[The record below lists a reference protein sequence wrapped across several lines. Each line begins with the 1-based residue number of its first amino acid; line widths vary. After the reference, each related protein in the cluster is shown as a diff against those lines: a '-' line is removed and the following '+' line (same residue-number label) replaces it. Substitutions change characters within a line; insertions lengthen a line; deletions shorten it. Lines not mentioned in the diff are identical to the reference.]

1 MEDRTASPAPSA
13 SPADLKGPSV
23 RRIPDGDDRERLT
36 CPDCGYIAY
45 ENPKIVA
52 GAVVLDAHGRVV
64 LCRRAIDPRR
74 GFWTIPAGYMENGET
89 AEQAAIRE
97 TFEEARAS
105 IALDGLMAVYSIPR
119 ISQVQLIFR
128 ARLTAP
134 HIAAGPESLEV
145 DLFEWDALPPVDQ
158 LAFPTVE
165 WALTRARLLGE
176 GPIGAVTFN
185 PPDDT
190 PDRLPT

>member
-1 MEDRTASPAPSA
+1 MADSVSPPSPAA
-13 SPADLKGPSV
+13 LAGPSV

-52 GAVVLDAHGRVV
+52 GAVVLDAANRVL
-64 LCRRAIDPRR
+64 LCRRAIEPRR

-89 AEQAAIRE
+89 AEAAAIRE
-97 TFEEARAS
+97 TAEEACAT
-105 IALDGLMAVYSIPR
+105 ITLDGLMAVYSIPR

-128 ARLTAP
+128 ARLAAP
-134 HIAAGPESLEV
+134 HIAAGLESEEV
-145 DLFEWDALPPVDQ
+145 GLFDWDALPPRDQ

-165 WALTRARLLGE
+165 WALARARALGN
-176 GPIGAVTFN
+176 GPIGATVFN

-190 PDRLPT
+190 PDRLAP